1 MRAVMPRCGVWPSAA
16 EQLVEVSGNGSTQLF
31 IPSSRWCFD
40 RLCLARGV
48 ITRLAVLGDSIAWGQ
63 GASRERDRLS
73 WRLVDGLGSRG
84 HEAVARV
91 FAVRGATSSGLA
103 PQVRQVLAWRPDVA
117 VVVIGA
123 NDLTHLVPIEVAAKA
138 LADAVRRLRAEG
150 IEVVVA
156 PAPDLSAVP
165 HVPVFLR
172 ETVRAAGDLLRA
184 RQIAVVLAE
193 GGRIADPDQRAS
205 RAFATDPSLF
215 SLDRFHPSS
224 AGYAVIADSLLP
236 ALIEAA
242 QEIETLGRTA
252 G

>member
-1 MRAVMPRCGVWPSAA
+1 M
-16 EQLVEVSGNGSTQLF
+16 T
-31 IPSSRWCFD
+31 I
-40 RLCLARGV
+40 
-48 ITRLAVLGDSIAWGQ
+48 RLAVLGDSIAWGQ

-73 WRLVDGLGSRG
+73 SRLVDGLGARG
-84 HEAVARV
+84 YDAEARV
-91 FAVRGATSSGLA
+91 FAVRGATSSGLVQ
-103 PQVRQVLAWRPDVA
+103 QVGQALSWRPDVA

-123 NDLTHLVPIEVAAKA
+123 NDLTHLVPVEVAALA
-138 LADAVRRLRAEG
+138 LGDAVRRFRADG

-184 RQIAVVLAE
+184 RQTSMVLAE
-193 GGRIADPDQRAS
+193 GGRVADPDQRAS

-215 SLDRFHPSS
+215 STDRFHPSS

-236 ALIEAA
+236 ALMEAA
-242 QEIETLGRTA
+242 QELE
-252 G
+252 